1 MEVEVGLQIII
12 YSYVHYINHS
22 IPRMERHPEMHLLT
36 DSYAWPFIR
45 LDPLSSKR
53 HFAFQANNASLLRY
67 LIFSHFLYSLSQLQ
81 SSNIASIPIPRL
93 YNRLLEVNSLL
104 ASETHD
110 TSTKEVEGQV
120 IYHSWVGTVFGCYHW
135 SHSFLWRL
143 LCIGLLQPWDSQS
156 EIVGLTEFYSTS
168 SNDKSKRRPGGGGD
182 ALVLLSLEWTTCT
195 QNITNELNIFLMQ
208 HLSSQHRT
216 QSWQGRS
223 VDIWFI

>member
-120 IYHSWVGTVFGCYHW
+120 IYHS
-135 SHSFLWRL
+135 
-143 LCIGLLQPWDSQS
+143 
-156 EIVGLTEFYSTS
+156 
-168 SNDKSKRRPGGGGD
+168 
-182 ALVLLSLEWTTCT
+182 
-195 QNITNELNIFLMQ
+195 
-208 HLSSQHRT
+208 
-216 QSWQGRS
+216 
-223 VDIWFI
+223 

>member
-1 MEVEVGLQIII
+1 MEVEVQLQIII
-12 YSYVHYINHS
+12 YSYVHYINIS

-67 LIFSHFLYSLSQLQ
+67 LIFSHFLRSLPQLQ
-81 SSNIASIPIPRL
+81 SSNTLASIPIPRL

-120 IYHSWVGTVFGCYHW
+120 IYHS
-135 SHSFLWRL
+135 
-143 LCIGLLQPWDSQS
+143 
-156 EIVGLTEFYSTS
+156 
-168 SNDKSKRRPGGGGD
+168 
-182 ALVLLSLEWTTCT
+182 
-195 QNITNELNIFLMQ
+195 
-208 HLSSQHRT
+208 
-216 QSWQGRS
+216 
-223 VDIWFI
+223 